1 MAHFATQDGT
11 PQSEDCL
18 TLNIWSKLSSKKAK
32 PVLVW
37 FYGGRFNIGN
47 TQTPFYDGEYLA
59 GNQDVVVVTLN
70 YRVNIFGFPGVPSLP
85 QNPGLLDQRL
95 AVKWVRD
102 NIAGFGGDPTKI
114 TLFGQSAGGASVDY
128 WSYAWK
134 NDPIVHGLISEAGTA
149 QSFQPNSAAQSAQA
163 FYNASKLLN
172 CTGTDAYDPSILPCV
187 RSKSTSAVLAALA
200 KVPAPPT
207 IALPAP
213 PFQPTVDGV
222 TVFADYNALASAG
235 AFAPLP
241 YLAGNNDYEFG
252 YYAISVFA
260 ANKTFSLN
268 QINLFNLEA
277 FTCPTGAATAARA
290 AKGVPVWR
298 YRYFGDWDNLR
309 LYPNSS
315 AYHGSEI
322 GIVYGTAPDITGIPN
337 TPAEDAVTAYIQRA
351 WATFADDPYKGLT
364 NRLGWPMYNP
374 AKTTLV
380 RLAYQNA
387 PNASFVN
394 PGVYDAPCA
403 ALGGDQSA
411 SEGAF

>member
-1 MAHFATQDGT
+1 MAYFATQDGT
-11 PQSEDCL
+11 PMSEDCL
-18 TLNIWSKLSSKKAK
+18 TLNIWSRSQSKKRK

-59 GNQDVVVVTLN
+59 ASEDVVVVTLN

-95 AVKWVRD
+95 AVEWVRD

-128 WSYAWK
+128 WSYAWRG
-134 NDPIVHGLISEAGTA
+134 DPLVHGLISQSGTA
-149 QSFQPNSAAQSAQA
+149 QSFQPNSAAQSAEA
-163 FYNASKLLN
+163 FYNASILLN
-172 CTGTDAYDPSILPCV
+172 CTGTGPYDPSILPCV
-187 RSKSTSAVLAALA
+187 RSRNTTTVLAALA

-207 IALPAP
+207 HALPAP
-213 PFQPTVDGV
+213 PFQPTVDNV
-222 TVFADYNALASAG
+222 TVFANYSTLALAG

-241 YLAGNNDYEFG
+241 YLAGNNDNEFG
-252 YYAISVFA
+252 YYAIAVFA
-260 ANKTFSLN
+260 ANRTFTVN

-290 AKGVPVWR
+290 AHDVPVWR
-298 YRYFGDWDNLR
+298 YRYFGDWPNLR

-322 GIVYGTAPDITGIPN
+322 GMVYGTAPDITGIPN
-337 TPAEDAVTAYIQRA
+337 TPAEEAVSAYMMRA
-351 WATFADDPYKGLT
+351 WATFADDPEKGLSE
-364 NRLGWPMYNP
+364 RLGWPRYDP

-380 RLAYQNA
+380 GLAYQDQT
-387 PNASFVN
+387 NASFVS
-394 PGVYDAPCA
+394 PGTYDAPCA